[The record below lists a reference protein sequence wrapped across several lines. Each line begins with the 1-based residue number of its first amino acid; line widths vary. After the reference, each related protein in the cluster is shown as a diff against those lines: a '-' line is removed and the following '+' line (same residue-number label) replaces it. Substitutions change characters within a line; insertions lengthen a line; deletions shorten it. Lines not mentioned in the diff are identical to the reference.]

1 MSVMNQQFTIHKDL
15 TTMFGFMTLVGPFF
29 VMFML
34 VSLSIFNSNFKGFV
48 YLAGASLLYVLVRL
62 LNDSNSQVGEA
73 HPLYCNLFGS
83 TLGFSVP
90 SFNSALYVF
99 TLTYLLIPMISYN
112 MFNIPLVLF
121 FIFLFALDTITRT
134 TYVGCTTSKGV
145 LLGTLLGG
153 VWGVVY
159 YLLLSQNDN
168 TKSFLYYN
176 DFESSRTACMKPTK
190 QNFKCNVYKNG
201 ELIESI

>member
-1 MSVMNQQFTIHKDL
+1 MNPQFTIHKDL
-15 TTMFGFMTLVGPFF
+15 TTMFGFMTLVVLFF

-112 MFNIPLVLF
+112 MFNIPLVLVP
-121 FIFLFALDTITRT
+121 FIFVCLGYNYSDDLRGLHNLQRCFIGDTPRWRL
-134 TYVGCTTSKGV
+134 GCGV
-145 LLGTLLGG
+145 L
-153 VWGVVY
+153 
-159 YLLLSQNDN
+159 
-168 TKSFLYYN
+168 
-176 DFESSRTACMKPTK
+176 SSIVSNR
-190 QNFKCNVYKNG
+190 
-201 ELIESI
+201 